1 MGANEASTVI
11 GHDQAG
17 TQTVGHGARK
27 QSTVKDAG
35 GDDSGQITDDL
46 MEAPSGEADR
56 GVSIAESVPLGI
68 GQGSMGAK
76 EASTTTRHDQAGT

>member
-1 MGANEASTVI
+1 MSRRLLFMPGCPGRPDRAP
-11 GHDQAG
+11 GLG
-17 TQTVGHGARK
+17 THAPGWAF
-27 QSTVKDAG
+27 DE
-35 GDDSGQITDDL
+35 
-46 MEAPSGEADR
+46 MEAPLGEADR